1 MTLAHFAST
10 LFFIGVFAFSLL
22 TIVKSLKGEW

>member
-10 LFFIGVFAFSLL
+10 LFFTGAFVFALL